1 MLYLVLPAEACGG
14 GCGVQCLLPH
24 AWDTTT
30 LWAAFLGQGIAE
42 GVINVGKQ
50 AGGNRGLACSPTTG
64 ASRRRRASGRKGSV
78 VEGC

>member
-1 MLYLVLPAEACGG
+1 MLYHVLPPPEACSG

-50 AGGNRGLACSPTTG
+50 AGGNRGLACSPTAG
-64 ASRRRRASGRKGSV
+64 ASRRRRSPGSLV
-78 VEGC
+78 VVKVC